1 MLCVGD
7 ACKINAMTYA
17 NETFFLVAF
26 IIFGGFFISSLPH
39 LKDKRLLQAHYYWL
53 ISLGLMATAFA
64 LFSVASFIHP
74 ILLLLA
80 NTCFF
85 SAYLYLGIY
94 SYSLNHSVGRVWIY
108 IPPISILIFA
118 LTLNFIRVT
127 GSFYGRVYFVVGLT
141 ALCLVW
147 VIYELFC
154 SQKKIKSLQLNFLIV
169 TAIVELIL
177 ALVRI
182 KLALDGGMPD
192 SVTLYHEPL
201 LSSIVR
207 WVWIGFTVLTY
218 MAIIGSWTETLSS
231 ENRDNQEDNLRI
243 SKLLSERNSMIS
255 NLLKANKSSST
266 QALSASIAH
275 ELNQPLSASL
285 LNIQFLKTLYESDQL
300 TPELIGQTVNQLE
313 IDAKRSGEIIKS
325 LRSIFAKEIGGVEM
339 IQVTE
344 VVENALAIYK
354 SELISKH
361 ILVNTKLN
369 CDLPILFHRGQLLQV
384 LLNIINN
391 AIQVLTSSSHDKKM
405 ISLHSYQDGMQCYV
419 EISDTGPGV
428 PIDRQPYLFELLSS
442 DKDSGM
448 GIGLWLCAHILSNF
462 GGKIAYQEIKGGG
475 AKFILNFPI
484 VTTIEKV

>member
-1 MLCVGD
+1 M
-7 ACKINAMTYA
+7 NFA
-17 NETFFLVAF
+17 NETFFLVAL
-26 IIFGGFFISSLPH
+26 IIFGGFFISSIPH
-39 LKDKRLLQAHYYWL
+39 LKVKRLLQANYYWL
-53 ISLGLMATAFA
+53 ISLGFMTIAFA

-74 ILLLLA
+74 IVLLLA

-85 SAYLYLGIY
+85 SAYLYLGVF
-94 SYSLNHSVGRVWIY
+94 SYSLNHSVGRIWNY
-108 IPPISILIFA
+108 IPPVSILIFA

-127 GSFYGRVYFVVGLT
+127 GSFYDRVYFVVGLT
-141 ALCLVW
+141 ALCLFW
-147 VIYELFC
+147 IIYELFC
-154 SQKKIKSLQLNFLIV
+154 SQKKVKSLQLNYLLV
-169 TAIVELIL
+169 TVIVELIL

-182 KLALDGGMPD
+182 KLALDGGMLD

-207 WVWIGFTVLTY
+207 WVWIGFTVLSY
-218 MAIIGSWTETLSS
+218 MAIIGYWTEILSS

-243 SKLLSERNSMIS
+243 SNLLGERNSMIS
-255 NLLKANKSSST
+255 TLLKANKSSST

-300 TPELIGQTVNQLE
+300 NPELIVQTLNQLE
-313 IDAKRSGEIIKS
+313 VDAKRSGEIIRS
-325 LRSIFAKEIGGVEM
+325 LRSIFSKEIGGVEM

-344 VVENALAIYK
+344 VIENALAIYK
-354 SELISKH
+354 SEFISKH
-361 ILVNTKLN
+361 IVVNTKLN

-384 LLNIINN
+384 LLNIMNN
-391 AIQVLTSSSHDKKM
+391 ATQVLNSSSHDEKM
-405 ISLHSYQDGMQCYV
+405 ILLHSYQDGMQCYI

-428 PIDRQPYLFELLSS
+428 PIDRQPYLFELFNS

-448 GIGLWLCAHILSNF
+448 GIGLWLCANIFSNF
-462 GGKIAYQEIKGGG
+462 GGKIAYQDVKGGG

-484 VTTIEKV
+484 ASTI

>member
-1 MLCVGD
+1 M
-7 ACKINAMTYA
+7 NFA
-17 NETFFLVAF
+17 NETFFLVAL
-26 IIFGGFFISSLPH
+26 IIFGGFFISSIPH
-39 LKDKRLLQAHYYWL
+39 LKVKRLLQANYYWL
-53 ISLGLMATAFA
+53 ISLGFMTIAFA

-74 ILLLLA
+74 IVLLLA

-85 SAYLYLGIY
+85 SAYLYLGVF
-94 SYSLNHSVGRVWIY
+94 SYSLNHSVGRIWNY
-108 IPPISILIFA
+108 IPPVSILIFA

-127 GSFYGRVYFVVGLT
+127 GSFYDRVYFVVGLT
-141 ALCLVW
+141 ALCLFW
-147 VIYELFC
+147 IIYELFC
-154 SQKKIKSLQLNFLIV
+154 SQKKVKSLQLNYLLV
-169 TAIVELIL
+169 TVIVELIL

-182 KLALDGGMPD
+182 KLALDGGMLD

-207 WVWIGFTVLTY
+207 WVWIGFTVLSY
-218 MAIIGSWTETLSS
+218 MAIIGYWTEILSS

-243 SKLLSERNSMIS
+243 SNLLGERNLMIS
-255 NLLKANKSSST
+255 TLLKANKSSST

-300 TPELIGQTVNQLE
+300 NPELIVQTLNQLE
-313 IDAKRSGEIIKS
+313 VDAKRSGEIIRS
-325 LRSIFAKEIGGVEM
+325 LRSIFSKEIGGVEM

-344 VVENALAIYK
+344 VIENALAIYK
-354 SELISKH
+354 SEFISKH
-361 ILVNTKLN
+361 IVVNTKLN

-384 LLNIINN
+384 LLNIMNN
-391 AIQVLTSSSHDKKM
+391 ATQVLNSSSHDEKM
-405 ISLHSYQDGMQCYV
+405 ILLHSYQDGMQCYI

-428 PIDRQPYLFELLSS
+428 PIDRQPYLFELFNS

-448 GIGLWLCAHILSNF
+448 GIGLWLCANILSNF
-462 GGKIAYQEIKGGG
+462 GGKIAYQDVKGGG

-484 VTTIEKV
+484 ASTI